1 MIIEARVLDPEEHG
15 RIVRE
20 GYDRIAEV
28 YCRERS
34 RFDND
39 AQIEEFI
46 SYLPERGVVLDIGC
60 GGGIPV
66 LYRLLKR
73 GFNAKGIDF
82 SKSMLDIA
90 KRNVPEAELILG
102 DVTKTEFKKGSLE
115 GVISTYAFIHI
126 HRSHHPA
133 LYKKMQHWLKP
144 RGVIMIGTG
153 IDDWIGE
160 DEYYGVNMVWN
171 HAGANENLKLVQDAG
186 FSIISEKLVTAGNE
200 THYWILARK
209 PECLI
214 HDC

>member
-1 MIIEARVLDPEEHG
+1 MNEVGILDPEEHG

-20 GYDRIAEV
+20 GYDRIAEA

-46 SYLPERGVVLDIGC
+46 SHLPEKGAVLDIGC

-66 LYRLLKR
+66 LHTLSKR
-73 GFNAKGIDF
+73 GFNARGIDF

-90 KRNVPEAELILG
+90 GRNVPEAELILG
-102 DVTKTEFKKGSLE
+102 DVTKTDFEEDSLD
-115 GVISTYAFIHI
+115 GIISTYAFIHI
-126 HRSHHPA
+126 HRDHHPA
-133 LYKKMQHWLKP
+133 LYKKMLRWLRP
-144 RGVIMIGTG
+144 QGVIMIATG
-153 IDDWIGE
+153 SDDWSGE
-160 DEYYGVNMVWN
+160 DEYYGVRMVWN
-171 HAGANENLKLVQDAG
+171 HAGASDSMKLVQNAG

-209 PECLI
+209 PGI
-214 HDC
+214 PDT